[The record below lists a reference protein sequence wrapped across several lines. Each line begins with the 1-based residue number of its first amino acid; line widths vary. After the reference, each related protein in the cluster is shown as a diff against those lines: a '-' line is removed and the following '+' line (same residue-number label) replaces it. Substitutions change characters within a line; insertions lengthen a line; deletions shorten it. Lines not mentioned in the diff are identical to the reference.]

1 MDRCYPLSVVD
12 NRLLPESFSDPLF
25 VWDID
30 KTYLAT
36 RFSSPKYMARIPLEF
51 AVDKQAIPGMP
62 QVLRGLRRGPGPRF
76 ACAPLYFVSAS
87 PPQLRKVLE
96 RKMMLDAVDFDGITF
111 KDWGATLAQL
121 RPGRLREQV
130 GFKVCALLDGRRRHP
145 RAREFLFGDDF
156 EKDAFAYSL
165 YARILSGELQGR
177 DAVRELERE
186 GVPKDDIDCILRMRS
201 ALKSPLGTVERAFIH
216 LERRS
221 SPEIFAPLGPLV
233 TPVRGSFQLCLALFA
248 LDLVDPRA
256 VTETASAIRATSV
269 FRRLDLDALMTD
281 AIHRGLISQERA
293 RELPLL

>member
-1 MDRCYPLSVVD
+1 
-12 NRLLPESFSDPLF
+12 
-25 VWDID
+25 
-30 KTYLAT
+30 
-36 RFSSPKYMARIPLEF
+36 
-51 AVDKQAIPGMP
+51 
-62 QVLRGLRRGPGPRF
+62 
-76 ACAPLYFVSAS
+76 
-87 PPQLRKVLE
+87 
-96 RKMMLDAVDFDGITF
+96 
-111 KDWGATLAQL
+111 
-121 RPGRLREQV
+121 
-130 GFKVCALLDGRRRHP
+130 LLDGRRRHP